1 MGLRGSGRTLVTD
14 FSASAWGTGPLPL
27 PPERSRPELGLLP
40 LILGPR
46 SVCCAELGGWQ
57 FEPGFGRVSDGSE
70 GQLPNP
76 TARWRV
82 SSLLL
87 RDNSPLCTVT

>member
-1 MGLRGSGRTLVTD
+1 MGLRGSRRTLVTD

-46 SVCCAELGGWQ
+46 SVCCAEPGGWQ